1 MSIWHF
7 IIALIGV
14 LFISAGA
21 VRVRPDIITG
31 LLFILVGVVLLMA
44 GIGPL
49 VGVDTPALQVA
60 A

>member
-14 LFISAGA
+14 LFIIAGA